1 MDWRRWESLE
11 IRSAEA
17 ECERIS
23 RGEASERRMEKT
35 GFELVK
41 FILKKTG
48 GEEWRGPETV
58 GINELT
64 TKDLTKSETH

>member
-48 GEEWRGPETV
+48 GKNGEVLRLLAST
-58 GINELT
+58 
-64 TKDLTKSETH
+64 S